1 MFYETN
7 KVDFFIAATRN
18 HCSIFLS
25 CFLFHVEK
33 IEFAEAVLL
42 ISFPSWVDTHLAELS

>member
-7 KVDFFIAATRN
+7 KKDFFIAATRN
-18 HCSIFLS
+18 LSLIFHIF
-25 CFLFHVEK
+25 FLFEK

-42 ISFPSWVDTHLAELS
+42 ISFPSWVDTHLAALS